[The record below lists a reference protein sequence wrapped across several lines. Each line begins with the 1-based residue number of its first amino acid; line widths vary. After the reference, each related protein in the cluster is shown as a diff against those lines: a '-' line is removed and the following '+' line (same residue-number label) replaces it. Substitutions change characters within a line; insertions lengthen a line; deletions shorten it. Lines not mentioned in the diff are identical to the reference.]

1 MKEQIRYNVALKLTE
16 KAKFIFEM
24 EATSEN
30 DLAEKI
36 YDMIADDLWEFVDFD
51 YEREPYTDQELEEIR
66 ADEEY
71 DRIHG

>member
-1 MKEQIRYNVALKLTE
+1 MKELKEYTVELKLTE
-16 KAKFIFEM
+16 KAMKYLEM
-24 EATSEN
+24 YASSEN

-36 YDMIADDLWEFVDFD
+36 HDMITEDLWDFIDFD
-51 YEREPYTDQELEEIR
+51 YEREPYTEQELEEIR